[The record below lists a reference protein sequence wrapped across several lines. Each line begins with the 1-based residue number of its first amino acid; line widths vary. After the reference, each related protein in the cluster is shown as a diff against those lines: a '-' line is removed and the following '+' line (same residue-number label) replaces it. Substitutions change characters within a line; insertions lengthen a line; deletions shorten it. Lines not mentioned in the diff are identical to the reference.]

1 MTEVMAFMN
10 IVKALKQFDY
20 IDYIRKIKYGI
31 STPSTCIDFI
41 HEYFCILKRG
51 CSLPRSWK
59 RHTVKKGM
67 TYKLYIIKALFIGLL
82 PLHMT

>member
-1 MTEVMAFMN
+1 MAFMN
-10 IVKALKQFDY
+10 VVKSLKQFDY
-20 IDYIRKIKYGI
+20 IDYIRAI
-31 STPSTCIDFI
+31 STPSACIDFI
-41 HEYFCILKRG
+41 HEYFCILIRG
-51 CSLPRSWK
+51 CSLPSSWK